1 MDRSVGRFVS
11 ILYRKNQVYL
21 NIVLKPL
28 NLTASELP
36 TITYLLKHADASQEE
51 LSSYLQIDKAA
62 TARVVS
68 SLVRKGFLRKE
79 KNTVDRRANRIYLTD
94 SARDMQECLT
104 KRLRKWTEFL
114 TEDLDERSVDIMYM
128 MLEEMV
134 NKVEQVDLREV
145 WRDE

>member
-1 MDRSVGRFVS
+1 M
-11 ILYRKNQVYL
+11 
-21 NIVLKPL
+21 
-28 NLTASELP
+28 
-36 TITYLLKHADASQEE
+36 
-51 LSSYLQIDKAA
+51 
-62 TARVVS
+62 
-68 SLVRKGFLRKE
+68 RKE